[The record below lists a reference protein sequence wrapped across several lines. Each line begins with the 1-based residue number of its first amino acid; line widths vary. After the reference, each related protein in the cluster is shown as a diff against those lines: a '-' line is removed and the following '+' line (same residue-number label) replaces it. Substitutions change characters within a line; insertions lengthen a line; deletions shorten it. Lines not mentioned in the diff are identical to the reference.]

1 VAALVLKRTH
11 AHHINPTVDSSNS
24 IGHIFMTEENDRL
37 GLGKSEKENSETT
50 DTAQNQQTKN
60 DKALATCYIIDMLH
74 HILQILDV

>member
-1 VAALVLKRTH
+1 
-11 AHHINPTVDSSNS
+11 
-24 IGHIFMTEENDRL
+24 MTEENDRL

-74 HILQILDV
+74 HILQILDVWARQTLHVLPIVRKSLT

>member
-1 VAALVLKRTH
+1 
-11 AHHINPTVDSSNS
+11 
-24 IGHIFMTEENDRL
+24 MTEENDRL